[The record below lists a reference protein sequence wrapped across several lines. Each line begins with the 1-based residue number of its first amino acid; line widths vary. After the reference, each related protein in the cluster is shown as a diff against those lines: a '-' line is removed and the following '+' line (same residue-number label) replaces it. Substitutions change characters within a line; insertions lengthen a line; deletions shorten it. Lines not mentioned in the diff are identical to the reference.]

1 MSDRLVHE
9 STSYPLLQRQ
19 QVIDPDDEVKDYSEL
34 FKETVDDM
42 HDMTCNDSYKIYNT
56 EGTPYLSHSA
66 SYSDLTHLPGPLLTV
81 VQNSSPHEE
90 VKVYR
95 TEDTPYNFS
104 NASSFSDLTGM
115 SGQHSITD
123 VTHSALTSPRPE
135 PLPKLFSPPI
145 AAASSPKLSTVHE
158 DIVETPL
165 MCSRGSPLGSISDEE
180 CNQIGDE
187 NGSICSEFSRREESE
202 AVSPSD
208 LPESPGEVEP
218 PAKRYTKPTPP
229 PLPPKPKGLQIK
241 LQARRSESFV
251 PPPTKFQDVPPE
263 LPVPSHSETINLPIN
278 NRANGQ
284 KDDESEDED
293 EDDLGDDNEFF
304 KKCLE
309 MGMHARSSVA
319 VPKII
324 RSETKSQSISIS
336 SASNQNQKTATS
348 EIVDRNGRCNMSAI
362 ESDSESGD
370 EDGSDYAFIKM
381 YMEKGLKIEPEKEKE
396 NVAEVIRPNSPPP
409 PPLPAKRKTT
419 IKTAACVTEKAKSE
433 IGTKPVPRPAVRS
446 GSWIASGN
454 VPHSHQQHRQ
464 QHSSPSP
471 AFQFGD
477 HSDPRTANSRA
488 SSSCSSLR
496 KPYLETDIDSIL
508 NYEKYLSS
516 FSSGGAAGGSIES
529 HC

>member
-1 MSDRLVHE
+1 MTDRLVRE

-19 QVIDPDDEVKDYSEL
+19 QVLDPDDEVKDYSEL
-34 FKETVDDM
+34 FKETADDM

-56 EGTPYLSHSA
+56 EGTPYISHSA
-66 SYSDLTHLPGPLLTV
+66 SFSDLTNLTGPLITA
-81 VQNSSPHEE
+81 VQDSSPHEE

-115 SGQHSITD
+115 SGQHSISD
-123 VTHSALTSPRPE
+123 VTHSALTSPRPD
-135 PLPKLFSPPI
+135 PLPKLFTPAAI
-145 AAASSPKLSTVHE
+145 AAATSPKLSTVHE
-158 DIVETPL
+158 DIVDTPL

-187 NGSICSEFSRREESE
+187 NGSVCSEFSRREEESE

-208 LPESPGEVEP
+208 LPESPGEVEL
-218 PAKRYTKPTPP
+218 PAKRFTKPTPP

-241 LQARRSESFV
+241 LQSRRSEAFV
-251 PPPTKFQDVPPE
+251 PPPTKFQDVPSDP
-263 LPVPSHSETINLPIN
+263 PVLNHSQTVNLSLGHG
-278 NRANGQ
+278 NGQ
-284 KDDESEDED
+284 KDDESDEEE
-293 EDDLGDDNEFF
+293 EDDLGDDNDFF

-324 RSETKSQSISIS
+324 RSETKSQSISTS
-336 SASNQNQKTATS
+336 STTSQNQKLASNATS
-348 EIVDRNGRCNMSAI
+348 ACVERNGRSNMSAI
-362 ESDSESGD
+362 VSDSESGD
-370 EDGSDYAFIKM
+370 EDNDASDYAFIKM
-381 YMEKGLKIEPEKEKE
+381 YMEKGLRIEPENEKQGSG
-396 NVAEVIRPNSPPP
+396 VIQSNSPAP
-409 PPLPAKRKTT
+409 PPLPAKRKTV
-419 IKTAACVTEKAKSE
+419 KSAAFVTDKAKSD

-454 VPHSHQQHRQ
+454 VPQRQ
-464 QHSSPSP
+464 QQQSSPSP
-471 AFQFGD
+471 VFHSGD
-477 HSDPRTANSRA
+477 HSDPRTANSPA

-508 NYEKYLSS
+508 NYEKFLNN
-516 FSSGGAAGGSIES
+516 FNAGGAGGSIES